1 MGKWDGLEISDLLIP
16 PALSLLAS
24 NTGLCSAVLIT
35 PTVFEFGQLVFS
47 LCTEDFVPG
56 ISIFFFFFCLILIKC
71 DDQDRS

>member
-47 LCTEDFVPG
+47 HHTEDFVPG
-56 ISIFFFFFCLILIKC
+56 ISIFFGLILIKC
-71 DDQDRS
+71 DDQDRT